1 MSKHNR
7 NNNPTFRPNQHLFQK
22 DNHKHLSAREQHDQ
36 DRELLRAIFRDEITA
51 NDVLA
56 ALDNI
61 AKESSRSVKELHSMR
76 EAFDEFRSGFTSIAA
91 LMTCAV
97 LAVGN
102 KDEQD
107 ALRNMLDS
115 DDDDEAEPDEQN
127 DRSAADDHRALKPS
141 GCGDDVPVVK
151 YALRTDIDM
160 NEVMRAAIAA
170 TEEDPAT
177 VRNVTEAIVAY
188 LKTQMKSGSFLAK
201 RFMAELDAVTVRR
214 VKGSTDPADFDPV
227 VTVVKVALP
236 SIVTAVADATEID
249 RTVVDRIA
257 FAELLAAKKMLV
269 NTARVTT
276 GEEAER
282 MIQDLTVA
290 ETKGKTR
297 DANGVEVE

>member
-1 MSKHNR
+1 MSVPEQ
-7 NNNPTFRPNQHLFQK
+7 NN
-22 DNHKHLSAREQHDQ
+22 Q
-36 DRELLRAIFRDEITA
+36 DRELLRAIFRDEITD

-56 ALDNI
+56 AFDRI
-61 AKESSRSVKELHSMR
+61 AIQGSKTVKELRSMR
-76 EAFDEFRSGFTSIAA
+76 KAFDDFRDDLTTIAA

-115 DDDDEAEPDEQN
+115 DDEDEDETEPQQDN
-127 DRSAADDHRALKPS
+127 PS
-141 GCGDDVPVVK
+141 GAKVDGSDVPIVK

-177 VRNVTEAIVAY
+177 VGKVTEAIVAY
-188 LKTQMKSGSFLAK
+188 LKSQMKSGSFLAK
-201 RFMAELDAVTVRR
+201 RFMAELDAATVKR
-214 VKGSTDPADFDPV
+214 VKGSTDPTDFDPV
-227 VTVVKVALP
+227 VTVIKVALT

-257 FAELLAAKKMLV
+257 FAELLAVKKMLV
-269 NTARVTT
+269 NTSRVTT

-282 MIQDLTVA
+282 MVQDLT
-290 ETKGKTR
+290 ETRKTQDSC